1 MHIVDCYPHI
11 TRNDSELLKFQQ
23 DKEVLPSETSQARYS
38 AGFCNQE
45 HDMLEFSCLL
55 RVGQENVKERSTS
68 WSTGVQK
75 KGKTNPKFQGT
86 VLLGLHLGRQ
96 DKDKA
101 GLSLLNLSALF
112 LLP

>member
-1 MHIVDCYPHI
+1 MCCHSI
-11 TRNDSELLKFQQ
+11 
-23 DKEVLPSETSQARYS
+23 
-38 AGFCNQE
+38 
-45 HDMLEFSCLL
+45 LEFSCLL

-75 KGKTNPKFQGT
+75 KGKMSPKCPNP

-112 LLP
+112 MLT